1 MIITNNSSKA
11 NKPSEAAQII
21 ALDAWGR
28 GSYRRTTGRL
38 LSPLN
43 TSKNKKPYSIKGA
56 YMNPLKI
63 TEPIDSTNEE
73 EFQEEV
79 NRMIKSLSKSYEIV
93 DIKYSTHVFNGWK
106 KGYSAIVL
114 YR

>member
-1 MIITNNSSKA
+1 MTNNSNKA
-11 NKPSEAAQII
+11 NEPRKAAQTI
-21 ALDAWGR
+21 AMDAWG
-28 GSYRRTTGRL
+28 GSGRKATGRL
-38 LSPLN
+38 LSHLN
-43 TSKNKKPYSIKGA
+43 SYKNKKPYSTKGA

-63 TEPIDSTNEE
+63 TKPIDSTDSE

-79 NRMIKSLSKSYEIV
+79 NRMIKSLSESYEIV

>member
-1 MIITNNSSKA
+1 MANNSNKA
-11 NKPSEAAQII
+11 NEPRKAAQTI

-28 GSYRRTTGRL
+28 GSDRKTAGRL
-38 LSPLN
+38 LS
-43 TSKNKKPYSIKGA
+43 TSNSYKNKKPYSTKGV

-63 TEPIDSTNEE
+63 TEPINSTDSE

-79 NRMIKSLSKSYEIV
+79 NRMIKSLSESYEIV
-93 DIKYSTHVFNGWK
+93 DVKYSTHVFNGWK

>member
-1 MIITNNSSKA
+1 MSNNSNKA
-11 NKPSEAAQII
+11 NEPRKAAQTMV
-21 ALDAWGR
+21 LNTWGR
-28 GSYRRTTGRL
+28 GSGRKATGRL

-43 TSKNKKPYSIKGA
+43 SYKNKKPYSTKGA

-63 TEPIDSTNEE
+63 TKPIDSTDLE

-79 NRMIKSLSKSYEIV
+79 NRMIKFLSESYEIV

-106 KGYSAIVL
+106 RGYSAIVL

>member
-1 MIITNNSSKA
+1 M
-11 NKPSEAAQII
+11 
-21 ALDAWGR
+21 
-28 GSYRRTTGRL
+28 
-38 LSPLN
+38 N
-43 TSKNKKPYSIKGA
+43 T
-56 YMNPLKI
+56 LKI
-63 TEPIDSTNEE
+63 TGPIDSTDLE

-79 NRMIKSLSKSYEIV
+79 NRIRKPLSESYEIV

>member
-1 MIITNNSSKA
+1 MANNSKKA
-11 NKPSEAAQII
+11 NEPRKAAQII
-21 ALDAWGR
+21 DLDAWGR
-28 GSYRRTTGRL
+28 GSDRRTPGRL

-43 TSKNKKPYSIKGA
+43 SYKNKKPYSIKGA

-63 TEPIDSTNEE
+63 TEPIDSTNAE

-79 NRMIKSLSKSYEIV
+79 NRMIKSLSESYEVV
-93 DIKYSTHVFNGWK
+93 DIKYSTQVFNGWK
-106 KGYSAIVL
+106 RGYSAIVL

>member
-1 MIITNNSSKA
+1 MANNSNKA
-11 NKPSEAAQII
+11 NEQSKAAQII

-28 GSYRRTTGRL
+28 GSDRRTTGRL

-43 TSKNKKPYSIKGA
+43 SYKNKKPYSIKGV

-63 TEPIDSTNEE
+63 TKPIDSTDLE

-79 NRMIKSLSKSYEIV
+79 NRMIKSLSESY
-93 DIKYSTHVFNGWK
+93 
-106 KGYSAIVL
+106 
-114 YR
+114 

>member
-1 MIITNNSSKA
+1 MANNSSKE
-11 NKPSEAAQII
+11 NEPSKAAQTI

-28 GSYRRTTGRL
+28 GSDRRTTGRL

-43 TSKNKKPYSIKGA
+43 SYKNKKPYSTKGA

-63 TEPIDSTNEE
+63 TEPIDSTNAE

-79 NRMIKSLSKSYEIV
+79 NRVIKSLSESYREIV
-93 DIKYSTHVFNGWK
+93 DIKYSAHVFNEWK

>member
-1 MIITNNSSKA
+1 MINNSNKA
-11 NKPSEAAQII
+11 NKTSKAAQTI
-21 ALDAWGR
+21 DMHAWWR
-28 GSYRRTTGRL
+28 GSVRKTTGRL
-38 LSPLN
+38 LSPSN
-43 TSKNKKPYSIKGA
+43 SYKNKKPYSIKGV

-63 TEPIDSTNEE
+63 TKPIDSTELE

-79 NRMIKSLSKSYEIV
+79 NRVMKSLSESYREIV
-93 DIKYSTHVFNGWK
+93 DIKYSTNVFNGWK

>member
-1 MIITNNSSKA
+1 
-11 NKPSEAAQII
+11 
-21 ALDAWGR
+21 
-28 GSYRRTTGRL
+28 
-38 LSPLN
+38 
-43 TSKNKKPYSIKGA
+43 
-56 YMNPLKI
+56 MNPLKI
-63 TEPIDSTNEE
+63 TEPINSTDSE

-79 NRMIKSLSKSYEIV
+79 NRMIKSLSEFYEAV

>member
-1 MIITNNSSKA
+1 M
-11 NKPSEAAQII
+11 
-21 ALDAWGR
+21 GR
-28 GSYRRTTGRL
+28 GSDRKTTGRL

-43 TSKNKKPYSIKGA
+43 TSKNKKPYSSKGA

-63 TEPIDSTNEE
+63 TEPIDSTDSE

-79 NRMIKSLSKSYEIV
+79 NRMIKSLSESYEVV
-93 DIKYSTHVFNGWK
+93 DIKYSTHVFNGWEE
-106 KGYSAIVL
+106 GYSAIVF

>member
-1 MIITNNSSKA
+1 MINNSNKA
-11 NKPSEAAQII
+11 NESRKAAQAI

-28 GSYRRTTGRL
+28 GSDRKTTGRL

-43 TSKNKKPYSIKGA
+43 SYKNKKPYLTKGV

-63 TEPIDSTNEE
+63 TKPINSTELE

-79 NRMIKSLSKSYEIV
+79 NRMIKSLSESYEIV
-93 DIKYSTHVFNGWK
+93 DIKYSTHVFNSCK

>member
-1 MIITNNSSKA
+1 MTTKRNGKHFMFPCLQE
-11 NKPSEAAQII
+11 KDGE
-21 ALDAWGR
+21 
-28 GSYRRTTGRL
+28 GSNRKTTGRI

-43 TSKNKKPYSIKGA
+43 TSKNKKPYSSKGA

-63 TEPIDSTNEE
+63 TEPIDSTDSE

-79 NRMIKSLSKSYEIV
+79 NRMIKSLSESYEVV
-93 DIKYSTHVFNGWK
+93 DIKYSTHVFNGCK

>member
-1 MIITNNSSKA
+1 MGNNSNKANELSKA
-11 NKPSEAAQII
+11 AQTI
-21 ALDAWGR
+21 ALDEWGR
-28 GSYRRTTGRL
+28 GSDRKTTGRL

-43 TSKNKKPYSIKGA
+43 SYKNKKPYSTKGA

-63 TEPIDSTNEE
+63 TKPINSTDLE

-79 NRMIKSLSKSYEIV
+79 NRMIKSLSESYEIV

>member
-1 MIITNNSSKA
+1 MINNSNKANEPSKA
-11 NKPSEAAQII
+11 AQTI

-28 GSYRRTTGRL
+28 GSDRKTTGRL
-38 LSPLN
+38 LSHLN
-43 TSKNKKPYSIKGA
+43 TSKNKKPYSTKGA

-63 TEPIDSTNEE
+63 TEPIDSTNAE

-79 NRMIKSLSKSYEIV
+79 NRVIKSLSESYREIV

>member
-1 MIITNNSSKA
+1 
-11 NKPSEAAQII
+11 
-21 ALDAWGR
+21 
-28 GSYRRTTGRL
+28 
-38 LSPLN
+38 
-43 TSKNKKPYSIKGA
+43 
-56 YMNPLKI
+56 MNPLKI
-63 TEPIDSTNEE
+63 TEPIDYTNAE

-79 NRMIKSLSKSYEIV
+79 NRVIKSLSESYREIV

>member
-1 MIITNNSSKA
+1 MANNSNKA
-11 NKPSEAAQII
+11 NEPRKAAQTI

-28 GSYRRTTGRL
+28 GSDRETTGRL

-43 TSKNKKPYSIKGA
+43 TSKNKKPYSSKGV

-63 TEPIDSTNEE
+63 TKPIDSTDLE

-79 NRMIKSLSKSYEIV
+79 NRMIKSLSESYEIV
-93 DIKYSTHVFNGWK
+93 DIKYSTHVFNSCN

>member
-1 MIITNNSSKA
+1 MTNNSNKA
-11 NKPSEAAQII
+11 NEPRKAAQTMV
-21 ALDAWGR
+21 LNTWGR
-28 GSYRRTTGRL
+28 GSGRKATGRL

-43 TSKNKKPYSIKGA
+43 SYKNKKPYSTKGA

-63 TEPIDSTNEE
+63 TEPINSTDSE

-79 NRMIKSLSKSYEIV
+79 NRMIRSLSEFYEIV